1 MALNYRRI
9 LRSKL
14 RVKDEIAEYHFFD
27 NDDYKSW
34 SGISL
39 SVFQKKGGKL
49 TVYTRTQISRSYYD
63 LVHQNRPIRSL
74 RHHFGGTFET
84 DEGKSRY
91 LHPKSTPP
99 LPHQSGCHLAFQ
111 TFGGN
116 LIKADIYLMSR
127 TFPNK
132 QWEKTGV
139 LEFVDATS

>member
-1 MALNYRRI
+1 MSYESINELPRKTRVADVLELVESLNYRRI

-49 TVYTRTQISRSYYD
+49 
-63 LVHQNRPIRSL
+63 
-74 RHHFGGTFET
+74 
-84 DEGKSRY
+84 K
-91 LHPKSTPP
+91 
-99 LPHQSGCHLAFQ
+99 

-139 LEFVDATS
+139 LEFVDAINPA